1 MLSPSEGIGIFFVQS
16 VSINLPV
23 SGTDCVGT
31 ILQQCAVEVEKFAEI
46 TYNAMATI
54 ESHGL

>member
-1 MLSPSEGIGIFFVQS
+1 M
-16 VSINLPV
+16 
-23 SGTDCVGT
+23 GT

-54 ESHGL
+54 ESQGL